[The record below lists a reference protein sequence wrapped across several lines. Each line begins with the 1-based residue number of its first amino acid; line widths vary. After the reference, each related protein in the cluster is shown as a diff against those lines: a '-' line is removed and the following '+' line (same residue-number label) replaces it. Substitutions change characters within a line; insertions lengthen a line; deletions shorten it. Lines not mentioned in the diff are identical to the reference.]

1 HQRRSG
7 RRRRPGRRPGSR
19 IRGQWPQRWGV
30 GRRRPQQSRSRR
42 RVRRRWQYRDSAAH
56 GRCHRFLRRLHL
68 LGGQRPGRNVAGGVS
83 GVSLVTQQI
92 PYLISG
98 AVVGLVA
105 FGVAS
110 TLWISADLRDEWAK
124 LDDIYRAVTDRPAA
138 AAADDGSGAV
148 DLTQERATVGGRGR

>member
-1 HQRRSG
+1 MKMHGIKQ
-7 RRRRPGRRPGSR
+7 
-19 IRGQWPQRWGV
+19 QWDRALALLAAAV
-30 GRRRPQQSRSRR
+30 GALAL
-42 RVRRRWQYRDSAAH
+42 V
-56 GRCHRFLRRLHL
+56 
-68 LGGQRPGRNVAGGVS
+68 LGWVGVS

-124 LDDIYRAVTDRPAA
+124 LDDIYRAVTDQPPAA
-138 AAADDGSGAV
+138 VDGPGAV

>member
-1 HQRRSG
+1 MKMHGIKQ
-7 RRRRPGRRPGSR
+7 
-19 IRGQWPQRWGV
+19 QWDRALALLAAAV
-30 GRRRPQQSRSRR
+30 GALAL
-42 RVRRRWQYRDSAAH
+42 V
-56 GRCHRFLRRLHL
+56 
-68 LGGQRPGRNVAGGVS
+68 LGWVGVS

-92 PYLISG
+92 PYLVSG

-124 LDDIYRAVTDRPAA
+124 LDDIYRAVTDQPPAA
-138 AAADDGSGAV
+138 VDGPGSV

>member
-1 HQRRSG
+1 MKMHG
-7 RRRRPGRRPGSR
+7 
-19 IRGQWPQRWGV
+19 IKEQWDRALALLAAAV
-30 GRRRPQQSRSRR
+30 GALAL
-42 RVRRRWQYRDSAAH
+42 V
-56 GRCHRFLRRLHL
+56 
-68 LGGQRPGRNVAGGVS
+68 LGWVGVS

-124 LDDIYRAVTDRPAA
+124 LDDIYRAVTDDSRVENRPAV
-138 AAADDGSGAV
+138 DGPGAV
-148 DLTQERATVGGRGR
+148 DLTQERATVSGRGR

>member
-1 HQRRSG
+1 MKIHSIKQ
-7 RRRRPGRRPGSR
+7 
-19 IRGQWPQRWGV
+19 QWDRALALL
-30 GRRRPQQSRSRR
+30 
-42 RVRRRWQYRDSAAH
+42 AAVI
-56 GRCHRFLRRLHL
+56 GALALV
-68 LGGQRPGRNVAGGVS
+68 LGWVGVS

-124 LDDIYRAVTDRPAA
+124 LDDIYRAVTDEPRVENGPAVE
-138 AAADDGSGAV
+138 GPGAV
-148 DLTQERATVGGRGR
+148 DLTQERATVSGRAR

>member
-1 HQRRSG
+1 MKIHSIKQ
-7 RRRRPGRRPGSR
+7 
-19 IRGQWPQRWGV
+19 QWDRVLALVAAVIGAVSLLV
-30 GRRRPQQSRSRR
+30 GW
-42 RVRRRWQYRDSAAH
+42 V
-56 GRCHRFLRRLHL
+56 
-68 LGGQRPGRNVAGGVS
+68 GVS

-124 LDDIYRAVTDRPAA
+124 LDDIYRAVTDQPAVAAVDRPK
-138 AAADDGSGAV
+138 AV
-148 DLTQERATVGGRGR
+148 DLTQEHVTVSGPGR

>member
-1 HQRRSG
+1 MKIHSIKQ
-7 RRRRPGRRPGSR
+7 
-19 IRGQWPQRWGV
+19 QWD
-30 GRRRPQQSRSRR
+30 
-42 RVRRRWQYRDSAAH
+42 RVLALVAAVI
-56 GRCHRFLRRLHL
+56 GALSLAI
-68 LGGQRPGRNVAGGVS
+68 GWVGVS

-124 LDDIYRAVTDRPAA
+124 LDDIYRAVTDQPPAENGPA
-138 AAADDGSGAV
+138 GDAAADGPKAL
-148 DLTQERATVGGRGR
+148 DLTQEHATVSGQGR

>member
-1 HQRRSG
+1 MKMHGIKQ
-7 RRRRPGRRPGSR
+7 
-19 IRGQWPQRWGV
+19 QWDRALALLAAAV
-30 GRRRPQQSRSRR
+30 GALAL
-42 RVRRRWQYRDSAAH
+42 V
-56 GRCHRFLRRLHL
+56 
-68 LGGQRPGRNVAGGVS
+68 LGWVGVS

-124 LDDIYRAVTDRPAA
+124 LDDIYRAVTDLPAA
-138 AAADDGSGAV
+138 AVDGPGAV

>member
-1 HQRRSG
+1 MKIHGIKQ
-7 RRRRPGRRPGSR
+7 
-19 IRGQWPQRWGV
+19 QWDRALALL
-30 GRRRPQQSRSRR
+30 
-42 RVRRRWQYRDSAAH
+42 AAVI
-56 GRCHRFLRRLHL
+56 GALALV
-68 LGGQRPGRNVAGGVS
+68 LGWVGVS

-124 LDDIYRAVTDRPAA
+124 LDDIYRAVTDQPRAENGPAEDSTA
-138 AAADDGSGAV
+138 VEGPGAV
-148 DLTQERATVGGRGR
+148 DLTQERATVSGRGR

>member
-1 HQRRSG
+1 MKIQS
-7 RRRRPGRRPGSR
+7 
-19 IRGQWPQRWGV
+19 IKQQWD
-30 GRRRPQQSRSRR
+30 
-42 RVRRRWQYRDSAAH
+42 RVLALLAAAI
-56 GRCHRFLRRLHL
+56 GALSLV
-68 LGGQRPGRNVAGGVS
+68 LGWVGVS

-124 LDDIYRAVTDRPAA
+124 LDDIYRAVNDQPRVENGPAEDAA
-138 AAADDGSGAV
+138 AVEDPGPV
-148 DLTQERATVGGRGR
+148 DLTQERSPLTTTAPKSLRSRN

>member
-1 HQRRSG
+1 MKMHGIKQ
-7 RRRRPGRRPGSR
+7 
-19 IRGQWPQRWGV
+19 QWDRVLALLAAAIGALALVLGWVGISGV
-30 GRRRPQQSRSRR
+30 G
-42 RVRRRWQYRDSAAH
+42 
-56 GRCHRFLRRLHL
+56 
-68 LGGQRPGRNVAGGVS
+68 
-83 GVSLVTQQI
+83 LVTQQI

-124 LDDIYRAVTDRPAA
+124 LDDIYRALSDQPAA
-138 AAADDGSGAV
+138 AVDGAAAL

>member
-1 HQRRSG
+1 MKMHGIKQ
-7 RRRRPGRRPGSR
+7 
-19 IRGQWPQRWGV
+19 QWDRALALLAAAV
-30 GRRRPQQSRSRR
+30 GALAL
-42 RVRRRWQYRDSAAH
+42 V
-56 GRCHRFLRRLHL
+56 
-68 LGGQRPGRNVAGGVS
+68 LGWVGVS

-124 LDDIYRAVTDRPAA
+124 LDDIYRAVTDRPPASV
-138 AAADDGSGAV
+138 DGSGAV

>member
-1 HQRRSG
+1 MKIHSIKQ
-7 RRRRPGRRPGSR
+7 
-19 IRGQWPQRWGV
+19 QWD
-30 GRRRPQQSRSRR
+30 
-42 RVRRRWQYRDSAAH
+42 RVLALLAAVI
-56 GRCHRFLRRLHL
+56 GALSLV
-68 LGGQRPGRNVAGGVS
+68 LGWVGVS

-124 LDDIYRAVTDRPAA
+124 LDDIYRAVTDEPRVGSGPAEEAA
-138 AAADDGSGAV
+138 AVEGPGAV
-148 DLTQERATVGGRGR
+148 DLTQERATVSGRGR

>member
-1 HQRRSG
+1 MKIHSIKQ
-7 RRRRPGRRPGSR
+7 
-19 IRGQWPQRWGV
+19 QWDRALALLAAVIGAVSLLV
-30 GRRRPQQSRSRR
+30 GW
-42 RVRRRWQYRDSAAH
+42 V
-56 GRCHRFLRRLHL
+56 
-68 LGGQRPGRNVAGGVS
+68 GVS

-124 LDDIYRAVTDRPAA
+124 LDDIYRAVADQAGAESHTAEDAA
-138 AAADDGSGAV
+138 AVAGPKAV
-148 DLTQERATVGGRGR
+148 DLTQEHATVSGRGR

>member
-1 HQRRSG
+1 MKMQGITELWDRALALLAAA
-7 RRRRPGRRPGSR
+7 
-19 IRGQWPQRWGV
+19 V
-30 GRRRPQQSRSRR
+30 GALAL
-42 RVRRRWQYRDSAAH
+42 V
-56 GRCHRFLRRLHL
+56 
-68 LGGQRPGRNVAGGVS
+68 LGWVGVS

-124 LDDIYRAVTDRPAA
+124 LDDIYRAVTDDSRVENRPAV
-138 AAADDGSGAV
+138 DGPGAV
-148 DLTQERATVGGRGR
+148 DLTQERATVSGRGR

>member
-1 HQRRSG
+1 MKMHG
-7 RRRRPGRRPGSR
+7 VKE
-19 IRGQWPQRWGV
+19 QWDRALALLAAAV
-30 GRRRPQQSRSRR
+30 GALAL
-42 RVRRRWQYRDSAAH
+42 V
-56 GRCHRFLRRLHL
+56 
-68 LGGQRPGRNVAGGVS
+68 LGWVGVS

-124 LDDIYRAVTDRPAA
+124 LDDIYRAVTDRPPASVEAA
-138 AAADDGSGAV
+138 GAV

>member
-1 HQRRSG
+1 MKIHSIKQ
-7 RRRRPGRRPGSR
+7 
-19 IRGQWPQRWGV
+19 QWDRALALL
-30 GRRRPQQSRSRR
+30 
-42 RVRRRWQYRDSAAH
+42 AA
-56 GRCHRFLRRLHL
+56 GIGALCLL
-68 LGGQRPGRNVAGGVS
+68 LGWVGVS

-124 LDDIYRAVTDRPAA
+124 LDDIYRAVTDQSRTEKGLAEGAVPV
-138 AAADDGSGAV
+138 DGQGAV
-148 DLTQERATVGGRGR
+148 DLTQERATVSGRGR

>member
-1 HQRRSG
+1 MKMHGIKQ
-7 RRRRPGRRPGSR
+7 
-19 IRGQWPQRWGV
+19 QWDRALALLAAAV
-30 GRRRPQQSRSRR
+30 GALAL
-42 RVRRRWQYRDSAAH
+42 V
-56 GRCHRFLRRLHL
+56 
-68 LGGQRPGRNVAGGVS
+68 LGWVGVS

-124 LDDIYRAVTDRPAA
+124 LDDIYRAVTDPPPASVEGA
-138 AAADDGSGAV
+138 GAV

>member
-1 HQRRSG
+1 MKIHSIKQ
-7 RRRRPGRRPGSR
+7 
-19 IRGQWPQRWGV
+19 QWD
-30 GRRRPQQSRSRR
+30 
-42 RVRRRWQYRDSAAH
+42 RVLA
-56 GRCHRFLRRLHL
+56 L
-68 LGGQRPGRNVAGGVS
+68 VAGVIGALSLVLGWVGVS

-124 LDDIYRAVTDRPAA
+124 LDDIYRAVTDQPLAENGPAEDVGA
-138 AAADDGSGAV
+138 VNGPKAV
-148 DLTQERATVGGRGR
+148 DLTEERATVSGRGR

>member
-1 HQRRSG
+1 MKMHAIKQ
-7 RRRRPGRRPGSR
+7 
-19 IRGQWPQRWGV
+19 QWDRALALLAAAV
-30 GRRRPQQSRSRR
+30 GALAL
-42 RVRRRWQYRDSAAH
+42 V
-56 GRCHRFLRRLHL
+56 
-68 LGGQRPGRNVAGGVS
+68 LGWVGVS
-83 GVSLVTQQI
+83 GVALVTQQI

-124 LDDIYRAVTDRPAA
+124 LNDIYVAVADHT
-138 AAADDGSGAV
+138 AAADEGAAAV

>member
-1 HQRRSG
+1 MKMQG
-7 RRRRPGRRPGSR
+7 
-19 IRGQWPQRWGV
+19 IKQQWD
-30 GRRRPQQSRSRR
+30 
-42 RVRRRWQYRDSAAH
+42 RVLALLAAVI
-56 GRCHRFLRRLHL
+56 GAVSL
-68 LGGQRPGRNVAGGVS
+68 VAGWVGVS

-124 LDDIYRAVTDRPAA
+124 LDDIYRAVTGQPG
-138 AAADDGSGAV
+138 AAADDAGAV
-148 DLTQERATVGGRGR
+148 DLTREQATVGGRGR